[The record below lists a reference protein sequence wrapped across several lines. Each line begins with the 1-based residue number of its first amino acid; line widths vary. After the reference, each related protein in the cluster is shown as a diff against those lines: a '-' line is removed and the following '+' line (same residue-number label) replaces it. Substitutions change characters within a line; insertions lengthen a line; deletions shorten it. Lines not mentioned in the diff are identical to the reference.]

1 MKRFYAVLL
10 LFSISFTALAQTTN
24 KDFELKLLR
33 VFEWVL
39 DARFSN
45 AERAEL
51 SRLVDISLRSNN
63 PAELK
68 SLEDVAKL
76 NNLID
81 SIPADREAE
90 ARTAIQEKILEQLRK
105 TPDDPTAKLLL
116 SVYNKAHLPN
126 TAEGSHVSGSVDRRD
141 ETVRTVRPTAVPA
154 ELVGE
159 WIARRGS
166 GSSYYNPNSGSYGA
180 PNGTTDS
187 YKFFADGRYEHA
199 ILMQNSLYN
208 CTIRV
213 FGYETGKTSI
223 DGNTLTITPGPG
235 TLEYTDNCRPNMNSK
250 KATQMEQKKWQWQV
264 SRDELGVKLCAR
276 DETGAS
282 ACYYRQ

>member
-1 MKRFYAVLL
+1 MKRFYAMILL
-10 LFSISFTALAQTTN
+10 LSVSFTAFGQTAN

-45 AERAEL
+45 AERGEL
-51 SRLVDISLRSNN
+51 SRLVDASVRSNN

-68 SLEDVAKL
+68 ALEDVVKL

-81 SIPADREAE
+81 SIPPDREAE
-90 ARTAIQEKILEQLRK
+90 ARVAIQEKILEQLRQ

-116 SVYNKAHLPN
+116 SVYNKAHRTN
-126 TAEGSHVSGSVDRRD
+126 TDEGSHVSSSVARG
-141 ETVRTVRPTAVPA
+141 EQAVRPVSATAIPN

-180 PNGTTDS
+180 PNATTDS

-199 ILMQNSLYN
+199 ILMTNSLYN
-208 CTIRV
+208 CTIRI
-213 FGYETGKTSI
+213 FGRETGNASI

-235 TLEYTDNCRPNMNSK
+235 TLEYNDTCRPSLNSK
-250 KATQMEQKKWQWQV
+250 KANQVDQKKWQWQV
-264 SRDELGVKLCAR
+264 SSDEQGVKLCVQDA
-276 DETGAS
+276 TGAS
-282 ACYYRQ
+282 SCYYRQ

>member
-1 MKRFYAVLL
+1 MRRFYAMLV
-10 LFSISFTALAQTTN
+10 LFSMVFTTLGQTAN
-24 KDFELKLLR
+24 KDFEAKLLR

-39 DARFSN
+39 DARFSVP
-45 AERAEL
+45 ERAEL
-51 SRLVDISLRSNN
+51 SRLVDSSVRSND

-68 SLEDVAKL
+68 ALEDVAKL
-76 NNLID
+76 QVLID
-81 SIPADREAE
+81 SIPPDRVGE
-90 ARTAIQEKILEQLRK
+90 ARIAIQEKILEQLRK

-116 SVYNKAHLPN
+116 SVYHKAHRIN
-126 TAEGSHVSGSVDRRD
+126 SDEGSHVSSNHGRPDP
-141 ETVRTVRPTAVPA
+141 TVRPVTPS

-159 WIARRGS
+159 WHARRGS

-180 PNGTTDS
+180 PNATTDS

-208 CTIRV
+208 CTIRI
-213 FGYETGKTSI
+213 FGRETGKTLV

-235 TLEYTDNCRPNMNSK
+235 TLEYTDTCRPSMNSK
-250 KATQMEQKKWQWQV
+250 KATQMDQKKWQWQV
-264 SRDELGVKLCAR
+264 SSDAQGVKLCVR
-276 DETGAS
+276 DATGAD